1 VLPLMASL
9 ALSALGVAI
18 AVYLAAVAGLVLL
31 GRRGDARAF
40 ARFIPDCSV
49 LFKRLLSD
57 PRVAWWRKA
66 LLAALI
72 AYLAMPFDLVPD
84 FIPIAGHL
92 DDLILVGL
100 MMRTVLRASDDAL
113 LSQHWPG
120 PEQSL
125 RLMRRLAANHR
136 ATAPGNA

>member
-31 GRRGDARAF
+31 GRRSDARAL

-72 AYLAMPFDLVPD
+72 
-84 FIPIAGHL
+84 
-92 DDLILVGL
+92 
-100 MMRTVLRASDDAL
+100 
-113 LSQHWPG
+113 
-120 PEQSL
+120 
-125 RLMRRLAANHR
+125 HR